1 MESAKEEIIKKTL
14 KEAGKMFE
22 KMKKSQLSSSLMQS
36 TVIHSSVAC
45 DGCKVSPIV
54 GNRYKC
60 TICANFDYCEACEE
74 KNAETHK
81 HAFLKIRNPEV
92 APVKISCSI
101 TDDYVPVENLQNT
114 NVNYVVVDEN
124 KKGFLDKVKD
134 TFTKDIPKKAMFL
147 EDLIKD
153 NVKNLFSNE
162 SEEKKKY
169 KCLVQ
174 TVRQNYLLEKITDDQ
189 IVDALIKCSG
199 NVDQAVC
206 LLFSD

>member
-22 KMKKSQLSSSLMQS
+22 KMKKSQISSSLMQS
-36 TVIHSSVAC
+36 TVIHSGVTC

-60 TICANFDYCEACEE
+60 TICSNFDYCETCEE
-74 KNAETHK
+74 KNSELHK
-81 HAFLKIRNPEV
+81 HPFLKIRNPEG
-92 APVKISCSI
+92 APVRITCSI
-101 TDDYVPVENLQNT
+101 TDDYVPVEKDLQNT
-114 NVNYVVVDEN
+114 NVNFVVVEEQP
-124 KKGFLDKVKD
+124 KGFLDKMKD

-162 SEEKKKY
+162 TEERKKY
-169 KCLVQ
+169 KSLVQ
-174 TVRQNYLLEKITDDQ
+174 TVRQNYLLEKNNRQ
-189 IVDALIKCSG
+189 S
-199 NVDQAVC
+199 NY
-206 LLFSD
+206 

>member
-1 MESAKEEIIKKTL
+1 
-14 KEAGKMFE
+14 MFE
-22 KMKKSQLSSSLMQS
+22 KMKKSQISSSLMQS
-36 TVIHSSVAC
+36 TVIHSGVTC

-60 TICANFDYCEACEE
+60 TICSNFDYCETCEE
-74 KNAETHK
+74 KNSELHK
-81 HAFLKIRNPEV
+81 HPFLKIRNPEG
-92 APVKISCSI
+92 APVRITCSI
-101 TDDYVPVENLQNT
+101 TDDYVPVEKDLQNT
-114 NVNYVVVDEN
+114 NVNFVVVEEQP
-124 KKGFLDKVKD
+124 KGFLDKMKD

-162 SEEKKKY
+162 TEERKKY
-169 KCLVQ
+169 KSLVQ
-174 TVRQNYLLEKITDDQ
+174 TVRQNYLLEKITDNQ
-189 IVDALIKCSG
+189 IIDALVKCGG